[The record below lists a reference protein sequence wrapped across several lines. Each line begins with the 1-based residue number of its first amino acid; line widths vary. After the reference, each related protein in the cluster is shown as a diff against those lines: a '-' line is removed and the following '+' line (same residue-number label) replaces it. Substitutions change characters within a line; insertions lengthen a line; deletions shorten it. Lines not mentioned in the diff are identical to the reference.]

1 MTMPTPLD
9 DILADCEPKISAAVK
24 HFWRTRASQ
33 ARSQRKRGQSD
44 QGARSAVTGGGHMD
58 GFVDLLVDSLNR
70 IGIARS
76 CIQSHSRIE
85 LPGFFRPTKEWDVV
99 VTVGGQL
106 VLAVEVKSQVGPSFG
121 NNFNNRTEEAMGS
134 ALDIWT
140 AFREGAF
147 RPTST
152 APWLGYLFH
161 LEDCDKSNSP
171 VKVKEPHFPVFKEFR
186 GASYVKRYE
195 EFCRRMVRERH
206 YNSAMLV
213 TSRTDSGGRFASPS
227 DDLAWQPFFRS
238 MLAHASAFVH

>member
-1 MTMPTPLD
+1 MPLSIEN
-9 DILADCEPKISAAVK
+9 ILTECEPRLSGAVK
-24 HFWRTRASQ
+24 HFWRTRAKQ
-33 ARSQRKRGQSD
+33 ASSQRKRGQSD
-44 QGARSAVTGGGHMD
+44 QGSRGAVTGGGHMD
-58 GFVDLLVDSLNR
+58 GFVDLVVEALEMV
-70 IGIARS
+70 GVPRS
-76 CIQSHSRIE
+76 SIQSHANLE
-85 LPGFFRPTKEWDVV
+85 LPGFFRPTKEWDML

-147 RPTST
+147 QATRT

-161 LEDCDKSNSP
+161 LEDCDRSNVP

-186 GASYVKRYE
+186 GASYAKRYE

-213 TSRTDSGGRFASPS
+213 TSRKGSNGPFVTPP

-238 MLAHASAFVH
+238 MLAHASTFVH